1 MTYRYVV
8 YDLQRNFN
16 AAFDD
21 ADFTFNQILYWV
33 QVFANKLRV
42 QQNNITNSDLFTST
56 YSSVPVQIDSKGR
69 PYIDL
74 PTQIM
79 DLPNNMGV
87 VYITY
92 NSDTCKCEG
101 PMFAQKWFHGVDMN
115 KVRALYFDE
124 YTKPSPSNPYF
135 YRVGDKVDGVSVNR
149 IYLLGI
155 ECIKVEDVE
164 IAIKSSLDPTTTCN
178 IDDKIDLP
186 DEMIADLMSQVLQL
200 GRYVMMMPEES
211 TNDGADDAQVDYKA
225 LYYGSRAASL
235 SGLTGSD
242 TTL

>member
-33 QVFANKLRV
+33 QVISNKLRV

-56 YSSVPVQIDSKGR
+56 YSSIPVQIDDKGR

-79 DLPNNMGV
+79 DLPNNGGI

-92 NSDTCKCEG
+92 NIETCKCSG
-101 PMFAQKWFHGVDMN
+101 PIFSQKWFQGVDLG
-115 KVRALYFDE
+115 KVQNLYLDE
-124 YTKPSPSNPYF
+124 YTKPNASNPYY
-135 YRVGDKVDGVSVNR
+135 YRIGDKVNGISVNR
-149 IYLLGI
+149 IYFLGL
-155 ECIKVEDVE
+155 ECINML
-164 IAIKSSLDPTTTCN
+164 IYLDLR
-178 IDDKIDLP
+178 I
-186 DEMIADLMSQVLQL
+186 
-200 GRYVMMMPEES
+200 
-211 TNDGADDAQVDYKA
+211 
-225 LYYGSRAASL
+225 
-235 SGLTGSD
+235 LT
-242 TTL
+242 

>member
-8 YDLQRNFN
+8 YDLQKNFN

-42 QQNNITNSDLFTST
+42 QHNSITNSDLFTST
-56 YSSVPVQIDSKGR
+56 YSSLPVLLDSKER

-74 PTQIM
+74 PTQVM
-79 DLPNNMGV
+79 DLSHNSGI

-92 NSDTCKCEG
+92 NMETCKCSG
-101 PMFAQKWFHGVDMN
+101 PMFAQVWFQPTEVG
-115 KVRALYFDE
+115 KVQNLYLDE
-124 YTKPSPSNPYF
+124 YTKPSVKNPYF
-135 YRVGDKVDGVSVNR
+135 YRIADRVDGVSVNR
-149 IYLLGI
+149 IYFLGLD
-155 ECIKVEDVE
+155 CIKVEDVE

-178 IDDKIDLP
+178 IDDNISLP
-186 DEMIADLMSQVLQL
+186 DELISDLMSQVLQL

-211 TNDGADDAQVDYKA
+211 INDGADDAQVDYKA
-225 LYYGSRAASL
+225 LYYGTRAASL
-235 SGLTGSD
+235 SGLTD